1 MSRMLR
7 VPIMIVVVALV
18 FGASPATPTP
28 GVAAA
33 DRRSGISWPEGQAL
47 PHFAVANH
55 VDAAS
60 IDGLPADQQLMFTSL
75 QGVVNRVRPRIYL
88 AQPGDEGTF
97 TWLTNGLGV
106 DYTLLDS
113 PWQLLTTYRD
123 AVRGTVV
130 YDPAVPDSFNVATTL
145 AGLRDALA
153 VSPQLAQQLAQ
164 APYALPVIEDLRG
177 RFTSRLDAY
186 TWQYEHLWPEATHRM
201 LVALDPQ
208 AHFGF
213 LRDYA
218 VANQAMVFWLDSN
231 VAGER
236 ALFERILGD
245 VAPYTPYLGWFA
257 QDVAGEFSG
266 TQLCSEH
273 SVYVLA
279 ADWFSN
285 MTVWSGTRASTSA
298 PPAPPTPALENKIYV
313 TFTMSEGDNLQ
324 YNQRRMRLMW
334 GDPGRGSVP
343 INWTTSPLLVDAAP
357 AMLHYYQSTATSNDL
372 FMAGPSG
379 AGYINPTPWPDPTF
393 PTFTSQTATYMKAAG
408 LNTVYV
414 LNRVDGVDVPLSTSE
429 AQGYINDVKPK
440 GIMIHWANY
449 TETTVLNGTTPQSV
463 IRGTGNVDEVRT
475 AIADASAKW
484 KGKSPLFLSIG
495 VLAFNMKPSD
505 LAQIASSLGPDY
517 RVVRADQF
525 FDLARKANGLPAV
538 P

>member
-1 MSRMLR
+1 MVR
-7 VPIMIVVVALV
+7 VPIAIAVIVAVVS
-18 FGASPATPTP
+18 GASPGST
-28 GVAAA
+28 AA
-33 DRRSGISWPEGQAL
+33 DSRSGISWPQGQAL

-75 QGVVNRVRPRIYL
+75 QGIVNRTRPRIYL

-106 DYTLLDS
+106 GYTLLDS
-113 PWQLLTTYRD
+113 PWQLLSQYRD
-123 AVRGTVV
+123 QVQGTVV
-130 YDPAVPDSFNVATTL
+130 YDPAVPDTFNVATTL
-145 AGLRDALA
+145 AGLRNALA
-153 VSPQLAQQLAQ
+153 VSPQLAAQLA
-164 APYALPVIEDLRG
+164 APPYQIPIIEDLRG

-218 VANQAMVFWLDSN
+218 VANRAMVFWLDAN
-231 VAGER
+231 VPGER

-285 MTVWSGTRASTSA
+285 MTVWSGTRASTTA

-324 YNQRRMRLMW
+324 YNQRRMRLIW

-357 AMLHYYQSTATSNDL
+357 AMLHYYESTATSNDL

-379 AGYINPTPWPDPTF
+379 AGYINPTPWPDATF
-393 PTFTSQTATYMKAAG
+393 PTFTRQTATYMKAAG

-429 AQGYINDVKPK
+429 AQGYINEVKPK

-463 IRGTGNVDEVRT
+463 IRGTGNVAEVKT

-484 KGKSPLFLSIG
+484 KKKSPLFLSIG
-495 VLAFNMKPSD
+495 ILAFNMKPSD
-505 LAQIASSLGPDY
+505 LAQIASSLGSDY

-525 FDLARKANGLPAV
+525 FDLARQANGLPAA